1 MMNNFNLQINKLK
14 NEIEFAI
21 KNKYSIKIYYT
32 DVIDENNENIEWKY
46 PPYIVKNYVTDKI
59 ILEIEN
65 YFKNFKN
72 YLIVMYLQNEDI
84 IHKIPINLPINT
96 FTPKN

>member
-1 MMNNFNLQINKLK
+1 MNNFNLQVNKFK
-14 NEIEFAI
+14 KEIKFAI

-32 DVIDENNENIEWKY
+32 DMVDQNNENIEWKY
-46 PPYIVKNYVTDKI
+46 PPYIVKNYAIDKI

-72 YLIVMYLQNEDI
+72 YLIVMYLQNNNI
-84 IHKIPINLPINT
+84 IHKIPINLPIYT
-96 FTPKN
+96 FT